1 LGLAALRLSP
11 QRKNSLSTWNDALET
26 LSRANANISNS
37 FLHSSLYLELF
48 RLRNGE
54 PFRWVILFAVITM
67 YGCFIC
73 FEGIGLWLD
82 IRWIEKLTV
91 ISTSVFIP
99 VEIWE
104 ILQQLNIWKLA
115 ALILNLVAVVWLYR
129 NRWRAV
135 TH

>member
-1 LGLAALRLSP
+1 
-11 QRKNSLSTWNDALET
+11 
-26 LSRANANISNS
+26 
-37 FLHSSLYLELF
+37 
-48 RLRNGE
+48 
-54 PFRWVILFAVITM
+54 M
-67 YGCFIC
+67 YGFFIC